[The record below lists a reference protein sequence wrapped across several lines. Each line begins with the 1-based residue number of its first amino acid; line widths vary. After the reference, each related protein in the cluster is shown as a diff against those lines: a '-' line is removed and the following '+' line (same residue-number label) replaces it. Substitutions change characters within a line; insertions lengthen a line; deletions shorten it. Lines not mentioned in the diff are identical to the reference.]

1 MGEKQFSLIVA
12 FDLKELNDE
21 IFLIRDA
28 ETSDQSGSRGG
39 LLPVGYNREPPLGIP
54 LSIRFVEAGCFDQ
67 RSEDYSFN
75 LAFKNALKFNIIVIL
90 EGN

>member
-39 LLPVGYNREPPLGIP
+39 LLPVGYNREPRWASLYPLDLWKLVVLTSALRIILLIW
-54 LSIRFVEAGCFDQ
+54 LSRTH
-67 RSEDYSFN
+67 
-75 LAFKNALKFNIIVIL
+75 
-90 EGN
+90 